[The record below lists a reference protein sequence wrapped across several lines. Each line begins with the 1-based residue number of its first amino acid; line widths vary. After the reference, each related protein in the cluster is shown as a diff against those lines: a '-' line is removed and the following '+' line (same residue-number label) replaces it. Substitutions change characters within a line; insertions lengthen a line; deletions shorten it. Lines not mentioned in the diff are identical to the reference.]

1 MVGAAARVRGD
12 WRMVRCNE
20 KLMDIDELECRMMN
34 LTDKYIRET
43 LGDANYCNLT
53 PPRSV
58 ISL

>member
-34 LTDKYIRET
+34 RTDKYIR
-43 LGDANYCNLT
+43 GDFGGREL
-53 PPRSV
+53 
-58 ISL
+58 L